1 MQTQRKITHFLIMF
15 VGTKTHP
22 ISMQTPDFPNLIHYA
37 IPFFVATVIIEI
49 ILTVKVKMKE
59 FEYKDAATS
68 ITMGLGNVAVGLFTK
83 GMVLAFFYFVYN
95 TFHMFE
101 IPFTWWSWILI
112 LFVEDL
118 TYYWN
123 HRIAHT
129 SRLFWASHVVHHSS
143 QKYNL
148 STALRQTWSGS
159 FYTFIFWT
167 PMVLIGFHP
176 VMILVQMSI
185 SLLYQYWIH
194 TELIKKLPKWFEAI
208 FNTPS
213 HHRVHHATN
222 PQYLDRNHAG
232 IFIIW
237 DRIFGT
243 FEPEVEKPV
252 YGLVKNIDTFNPVKV
267 AFLEWTYL
275 FKDAFTSKTN
285 VINKIKYFFKP
296 PGWKHDGTG
305 TLSTDMRKEWKQK
318 QQSEV

>member
-1 MQTQRKITHFLIMF
+1 MEIPEM
-15 VGTKTHP
+15 
-22 ISMQTPDFPNLIHYA
+22 PNLIHYA
-37 IPFFVATVIIEI
+37 IPFFVLTVIIEVF
-49 ILTVKVKMKE
+49 LTVKVKMDHY
-59 FEYKDAATS
+59 EYKDAGTS
-68 ITMGLGNVAVGLFTK
+68 ITMGLGNVFIGLFTK
-83 GMVLAFFYFVYN
+83 GVVLAFFVFLYQFRLF
-95 TFHMFE
+95 T
-101 IPFTWWSWILI
+101 IPFIWWAWVLL
-112 LFVEDL
+112 LFAEDF

-159 FYTFIFWT
+159 FYTFIFWS
-167 PMVLIGFHP
+167 PLVLLGFNP
-176 VMILVQMSI
+176 LMILMQMSI

-194 TELIKKLPKWFEAI
+194 TELIKKMPRWFEFL

-237 DRIFGT
+237 DRMFGT
-243 FEPEVEKPV
+243 FEPEVEKPT
-252 YGLVKNIDTFNPVKV
+252 YGLVKNIETYNPIRV
-267 AFLEWTYL
+267 AFHEWIAMITDV
-275 FKDAFTSKTN
+275 FSSKTSVLN
-285 VINKIKYFFKP
+285 RFKYLIKP

-305 TLSTDMRKEWKQK
+305 IVSNDLRKEWENKK
-318 QQSEV
+318 ESNL